1 MPVKNVTAKY
11 PPTLL
16 IHGDKDTDVP
26 YEQSDMMAEEFRKHK
41 VKYRLVRVKGGEHGL
56 AGVDEKIIDQT
67 YAEAATFLA
76 THLGH

>member
-1 MPVKNVTAKY
+1 
-11 PPTLL
+11 
-16 IHGDKDTDVP
+16 
-26 YEQSDMMAEEFRKHK
+26 MMAEEFRKHK